1 MNVFCL
7 SFRNFSPGVQH
18 IWCCV
23 FFVFVFCLFV
33 CFCVCVSRLWWCPTH
48 IVLYF
53 LFCLSSSCA
62 LCTQCCQ
69 CLLECPFLIATSVS
83 LTFINTIDIIQCVII
98 FFSFV
103 NRYVFFCNDWLS
115 DSKGDGK
122 THRQLFCA
130 QSEFKDGNNLFSSLA
145 RFRIFDDHL
154 LLSLFGRPTYS
165 RFSRVQRLYC
175 VAAMLSLSFLASA
188 MFFRSGDNEHVHGI
202 TIGPVKITYKQ
213 LYVGIVTSVMTF
225 PVGFLMGYIFRN
237 RRFKPN
243 VKDQLNLQDIPKDS
257 AVLPWFTVFIGYGL
271 AGIALANGVF
281 FTTLY
286 SVQWGQDVSTDWM
299 MSILFGTTNGL
310 AFIDPFKVR
319 VKYEQSLMRIMC
331 CFILQVDK

>member
-1 MNVFCL
+1 ML
-7 SFRNFSPGVQH
+7 P
-18 IWCCV
+18 
-23 FFVFVFCLFV
+23 
-33 CFCVCVSRLWWCPTH
+33 
-48 IVLYF
+48 
-53 LFCLSSSCA
+53 
-62 LCTQCCQ
+62 
-69 CLLECPFLIATSVS
+69 VS
-83 LTFINTIDIIQCVII
+83 LGMSILDCHIGFVNTIDIIQCVII

-237 RRFKPN
+237 RRFKQN
-243 VKDQLNLQDIPKDS
+243 AKDQLSLQDINKDS
-257 AVLPWFTVFIGYGL
+257 AVLPWFTVFIGYVL
-271 AGIALANGVF
+271 AGGALANGVF

-299 MSILFGTTNGL
+299 MSILFGTTNGI

-319 VKYEQSLMRIMC
+319 VKYEQPLMRIMC